1 MHKCDVHIMTNV
13 EISLLCFLDGL
24 NICTILRLYT
34 ANKTNVCIC
43 FLDILCI
50 LTGTH
55 THAFNILCAC
65 MHTHR
70 TLVKSNLFTCVH
82 TYIHYGIFCWTKQE
96 CSEYNTHDKYQNY
109 FKYSTKRKH
118 LKKRNN
124 WSVSGM
130 ES

>member
-55 THAFNILCAC
+55 THAFNILCPC
-65 MHTHR
+65 MHTH
-70 TLVKSNLFTCVH
+70 T
-82 TYIHYGIFCWTKQE
+82 E
-96 CSEYNTHDKYQNY
+96 
-109 FKYSTKRKH
+109 H
-118 LKKRNN
+118 L
-124 WSVSGM
+124 
-130 ES
+130 

>member
-55 THAFNILCAC
+55 THAFNILCPC
-65 MHTHR
+65 MHTH
-70 TLVKSNLFTCVH
+70 TQNTCEVKSVYLCSHIH
-82 TYIHYGIFCWTKQE
+82 TLWHFLL
-96 CSEYNTHDKYQNY
+96 DK
-109 FKYSTKRKH
+109 T
-118 LKKRNN
+118 
-124 WSVSGM
+124 GM
-130 ES
+130 QL